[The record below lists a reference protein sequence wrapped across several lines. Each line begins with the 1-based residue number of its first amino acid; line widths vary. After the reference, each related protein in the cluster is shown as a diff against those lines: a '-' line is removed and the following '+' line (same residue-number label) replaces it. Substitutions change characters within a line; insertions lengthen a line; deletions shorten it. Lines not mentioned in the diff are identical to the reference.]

1 MEANNQK
8 VSARIQQAECAILDR
23 ARALLNSPGDSLR
36 EGQALDDALYAL
48 RALKSCLE
56 LHGGFAIAELQSRR
70 PRFQRSDGSL
80 LA

>member
-8 VSARIQQAECAILDR
+8 VSARIQHAECAILDR

-56 LHGGFAIAELQSRR
+56 LHGGFATVEWQGGR
-70 PRFQRSDGSL
+70 PNLRRSDRSL